1 MSLTSILLRTF
12 AATNKQSFNATA
24 VGDLIIEVPN
34 GCDVTKLR
42 LTEVLYSP
50 MVGYTL
56 VSIGCLDQLGYS
68 VTF

>member
-1 MSLTSILLRTF
+1 PPKTF
-12 AATNKQSFNATA
+12 VAANKQSFNATA
-24 VGDLIIEVPN
+24 IGDLIIEVPN

-50 MVGYTL
+50 VVGYTL
-56 VSIGCLDQLGYS
+56 VSVGRLDQLGYS